1 MLAHVVLAQS
11 VQLVAHQIV
20 DVAAVGQLLVL
31 KVLGTA
37 VGGAAEHEHALA
49 LLFGVGQV
57 GADGVQTHI
66 GCQRDEI
73 ALEIAGKVTHGVHLG
88 GLGNVAAL
96 DVGDHRH
103 TGLTHSLQG
112 VGVGLHALKAQ
123 RLVVSDLHL
132 VAACHGLGGVNE
144 LPVEAHDVF
153 AAGQGAVHKIGGQ
166 VAEVGVQTHAHRAAG
181 FHSFVQFVHVRHL
194 GVPPVCSLIYFISY
208 YFVKHFLSSL
218 PDRSACRP

>member
-20 DVAAVGQLLVL
+20 DVTAIGQLLVL

-73 ALEIAGKVTHGVHLG
+73 ALEITGKVTHGVHLG

-103 TGLTHSLQG
+103 TGLAHRLQG

-132 VAACHGLGGVNE
+132 VAACHGLGGIDE
-144 LPVEAHDVF
+144 LLVEAHDVL
-153 AAGQGAVHKIGGQ
+153 ALRQGAVHEILGQ
-166 VAEVGVQTHAHRAAG
+166 VAEIGIQTYAHRAAG
-181 FHSFVQFVHVRHL
+181 FH
-194 GVPPVCSLIYFISY
+194 C
-208 YFVKHFLSSL
+208 FVKLIHVGHCGFLLFALLSIL
-218 PDRSACRP
+218 YHIIL